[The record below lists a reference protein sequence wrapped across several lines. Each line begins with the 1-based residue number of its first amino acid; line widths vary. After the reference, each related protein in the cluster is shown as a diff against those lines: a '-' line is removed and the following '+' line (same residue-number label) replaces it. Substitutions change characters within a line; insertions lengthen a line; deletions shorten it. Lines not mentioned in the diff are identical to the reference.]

1 MIYGKEVFMKNEE
14 FNEVLLRE
22 RLETLKG
29 LRKGQSKSSKK
40 VDEEIRYLENLIISK
55 VYRNEI

>member
-1 MIYGKEVFMKNEE
+1 MKNEE

-29 LRKGQSKSSKK
+29 LRKGHNKVNKK
-40 VDEEIRYLENLIISK
+40 TDEEIRYLENLLISK